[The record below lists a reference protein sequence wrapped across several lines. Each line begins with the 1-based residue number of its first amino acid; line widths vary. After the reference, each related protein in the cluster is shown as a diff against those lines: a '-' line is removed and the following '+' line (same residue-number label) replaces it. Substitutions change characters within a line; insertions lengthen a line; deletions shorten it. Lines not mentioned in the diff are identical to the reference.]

1 MFLVHNKFCHLLLQ
15 KDISAGLAYVMAPK
29 DEAEM
34 STVKK
39 ACQATC
45 DIYNKYLKQ
54 QIIDVVDAEKVSMV
68 NAMM

>member
-1 MFLVHNKFCHLLLQ
+1 
-15 KDISAGLAYVMAPK
+15 MAPK

-68 NAMM
+68 NAMMWADTAFCNL